1 MNDYVPTNYQKKAF
15 LTTEEDGEYYL
26 GRTSQPFPKKS
37 VGKALQYSI
46 AKWTVI
52 CELLERDINIV
63 CCGET
68 TTCALCSISTA
79 GCKSCPIFLY
89 TGKGGCENTPYKNWV
104 DGDISDRLGN
114 AREELA
120 FLQKVYRWWM
130 MRDQ

>member
-1 MNDYVPTNYQKKAF
+1 MNDYVPTDYQKRAF
-15 LTTEEDGEYYL
+15 RAIEEDGEYYL
-26 GRTSQPFPKKS
+26 GRTSQPFPKKHIY
-37 VGKALQYSI
+37 KAFQYSI
-46 AKWTVI
+46 AKWKVI

-68 TTCALCSISTA
+68 TTCALCHVSPHGCTA
-79 GCKSCPIFLY
+79 CPIFLY
-89 TGKGGCENTPYKNWV
+89 NEDGGCSNTPYENWA

-130 MRDQ
+130 MRGQ